1 MAAQKVFSTS
11 LVSTCIESN
20 SRFFQSF
27 RPRKSLFL
35 PFSKEKHVLQAACFV
50 PRKVFYVH
58 SAIDHLDPGV
68 DYELPRNKPCTTLAG
83 LLRYLCLA
91 GFLCGYSLHTAT
103 MAYAGESDEE
113 NENCVRVNS
122 SRHKGRFPSK
132 RHLSVMKNLAKTSK
146 SSMRKQHESEEEEL
160 EPPRKIVTRLK
171 QVMYILF
178 CTKHCCYKKL
188 QISQFLLERSMHDQS
203 LFFFEKQG
211 GRCSSLRHKAC

>member
-1 MAAQKVFSTS
+1 MAARKFFSTS

-83 LLRYLCLA
+83 LLCYLCLA

-146 SSMRKQHESEEEEL
+146 SSMRKQHEPEEEEL
-160 EPPRKIVTRLK
+160 EPPRKIVTRSK

-178 CTKHCCYKKL
+178 CTKHCWYKKL

-203 LFFFEKQG
+203 FFFAKQG
-211 GRCSSLRHKAC
+211 GRCSSLKHKAC